1 MLGDTEPAPW
11 SSDDGGSI
19 RASQPFSFYREAA
32 YVGVLPRPVEVL
44 IEGYLEAALCAHN
57 CIWMAVSA
65 PGTGFCGQLCAKLL
79 AEYIH
84 WVGASYSDSAFPAA
98 ASSGLA
104 QPVLPRLARNDGI
117 ERFQAVAGKRP
128 SLRPA
133 SPKTAS
139 PSVLWNSC
147 TIEQYVSAHDMRPV
161 VNELTKCRD
170 SFVQFM
176 EEQVRR
182 PIHTF
187 VAIFVL
193 LCPDDQY

>member
-104 QPVLPRLARNDGI
+104 QPVLPRLRKSMPAMGI
-117 ERFQAVAGKRP
+117 APGF
-128 SLRPA
+128 
-133 SPKTAS
+133 SPKKGGIAPGISWGGSTSRCPARRG
-139 PSVLWNSC
+139 WCEN
-147 TIEQYVSAHDMRPV
+147 RP
-161 VNELTKCRD
+161 K
-170 SFVQFM
+170 
-176 EEQVRR
+176 
-182 PIHTF
+182 HTTRSTPGG
-187 VAIFVL
+187 L
-193 LCPDDQY
+193 PP